1 MSKNVQTV
9 ERFRKGMT
17 ILKSIRKES
26 IVLKKCYIAYIPYQ
40 MLNCTR
46 KNIQCTDRSQTNM
59 FCWQQAIKVTLDFN
73 KNSCMQ
79 KLKHIVLSC
88 PFAKMAKQLLVH
100 LCFFCSVCSSLQV
113 YLSKSQSMA
122 YIAFWALYTCIH
134 YLRTVHPMRY
144 LTAHNCR

>member
-1 MSKNVQTV
+1 LSKNVQTV

-100 LCFFCSVCSSLQV
+100 LFFLFSMFKFTSLFIKISIHGIHCILSIIYMYTLFKNCSPNAIP
-113 YLSKSQSMA
+113 Y
-122 YIAFWALYTCIH
+122 
-134 YLRTVHPMRY
+134 RT
-144 LTAHNCR
+144 